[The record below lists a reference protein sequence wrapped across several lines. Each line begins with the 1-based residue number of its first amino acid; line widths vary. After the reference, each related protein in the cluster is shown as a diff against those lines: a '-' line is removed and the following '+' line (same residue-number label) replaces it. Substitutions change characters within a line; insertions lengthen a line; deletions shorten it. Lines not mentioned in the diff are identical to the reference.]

1 MTGREGGAQSRGAGG
16 RGGFPGGGGGAGV
29 RFIWLPCRTGTAT
42 QPPLMTL
49 CKRYLGIRKCP
60 PPKERYQNFNRL
72 LGSGRGHAVFYT
84 KNIQDWKVETILPTM
99 LRIKPLGRRIKIT
112 MMIVSNCRVWYDF
125 VCWCLCLIH
134 SLTFGM
140 TQWQI
145 VILWYLCE
153 VMVLLRYNMRRC
165 NTRNDASLI
174 KCMCVLSNQPT
185 NQWEYP
191 ENWDF

>member
-99 LRIKPLGRRIKIT
+99 LRIKPLGRRIKMTSVTIGCD
-112 MMIVSNCRVWYDF
+112 MSLFVWYLRLTSVFDTFFDIWDDKMTNCHIMIF
-125 VCWCLCLIH
+125 VWNDGAATLQYEKLQHQKWCLI
-134 SLTFGM
+134 
-140 TQWQI
+140 
-145 VILWYLCE
+145 
-153 VMVLLRYNMRRC
+153 N
-165 NTRNDASLI
+165 
-174 KCMCVLSNQPT
+174 
-185 NQWEYP
+185 
-191 ENWDF
+191 